1 MLYIIYFIFTINSL
15 SKYHITI
22 LLDAQTFYH
31 EATFWYQKV
40 EHLHKETCCWQT
52 DLLAICFHHLET
64 WQQVSDS
71 HLAVI
76 VTSLIHFYYTIEY
89 LNVTLTNQLL
99 PGVFGMFLNEWL
111 QTSH

>member
-1 MLYIIYFIFTINSL
+1 MLYILYLQSILYQNITSQ
-15 SKYHITI
+15 ITI

-31 EATFWYQKV
+31 EATFCYHKV
-40 EHLHKETCCWQT
+40 EHLQKETCCWQT

-76 VTSLIHFYYTIEY
+76 VTPLIHF
-89 LNVTLTNQLL
+89 LL
-99 PGVFGMFLNEWL
+99 YDWVFECH
-111 QTSH
+111 SY